1 MKKMGK
7 VVAGVVSLVAAAMV
21 FSGCGTSQASETAT
35 EKETVTLWAGG
46 SDNVKVGMD
55 KIVDA
60 FNESEAGEKYE
71 LKLQFILSGTGT
83 QSLMDRIVAA
93 KKTDQKDTDY
103 DLILA
108 SDAEYA
114 TYVQEGGED
123 IFTPYDAANIPN
135 LENVKTQ
142 VSDGEGVL
150 VPYRGT
156 TVVLAY
162 DSSKVTNPPKT
173 ADELYQWIH
182 DNPGQF
188 AYNTPGSGGAGGAF
202 VQTAIYNFLPE
213 EALTSSDT
221 KWEEQWQSGFDLL
234 AELYPDLYQS
244 GGNVIYPNK
253 NQGTLDLLVNGEVSM
268 IPAWADMLITNLSN
282 GTLPDT
288 VKMTQITPGFT
299 GNVDA
304 LAIPSIGSNPEGAQA
319 VMNFMLTEDAQQILL
334 DSMAAIPVID
344 SSKLSSDNSKY
355 LEGLDISSFRTSSI
369 GTLGN
374 TLNERWDQEIGT
386 LSK

>member
-1 MKKMGK
+1 
-7 VVAGVVSLVAAAMV
+7 
-21 FSGCGTSQASETAT
+21 
-35 EKETVTLWAGG
+35 
-46 SDNVKVGMD
+46 
-55 KIVDA
+55 
-60 FNESEAGEKYE
+60 
-71 LKLQFILSGTGT
+71 
-83 QSLMDRIVAA
+83 
-93 KKTDQKDTDY
+93 
-103 DLILA
+103 
-108 SDAEYA
+108 
-114 TYVQEGGED
+114 
-123 IFTPYDAANIPN
+123 
-135 LENVKTQ
+135 
-142 VSDGEGVL
+142 
-150 VPYRGT
+150 
-156 TVVLAY
+156 
-162 DSSKVTNPPKT
+162 
-173 ADELYQWIH
+173 
-182 DNPGQF
+182 
-188 AYNTPGSGGAGGAF
+188 
-202 VQTAIYNFLPE
+202 
-213 EALTSSDT
+213 
-221 KWEEQWQSGFDLL
+221 
-234 AELYPDLYQS
+234 
-244 GGNVIYPNK
+244 
-253 NQGTLDLLVNGEVSM
+253 M